1 MICLYLGHS
10 VAPNPYNRVASLV
23 LHAPL
28 EAGIGRKV
36 SGSHSL
42 SPKFSVNQHR
52 RRENSYVFQVGGVL
66 LYRSSF
72 EAFLEVKECV
82 GVMICQWYRKDCRE
96 CMLSSKINIIY
107 GSGCMTVSVRRVY

>member
-1 MICLYLGHS
+1 MRHVGFSSRIDMICLYLGHS

-36 SGSHSL
+36 SVSQSL
-42 SPKFSVNQHR
+42 SPKFSVHQHR
-52 RRENSYVFQVGGVL
+52 WRENSYIFQVGGVL

-72 EAFLEVKECV
+72 EAFFGLKNAWE
-82 GVMICQWYRKDCRE
+82 
-96 CMLSSKINIIY
+96 
-107 GSGCMTVSVRRVY
+107 